1 MPNTDTGTPSPSI
14 QYSGIPLHQFERPGR
29 RICAISPLRNQQ
41 DSIKPG
47 LINLIQSRIIF
58 VGELYNIARKKR
70 VFGGWLV
77 FKTIVDC
84 F

>member
-1 MPNTDTGTPSPSI
+1 MDTVRPSPSI
-14 QYSGIPLHQFERPGR
+14 QYSGIPLHQFERPSR
-29 RICAISPLRNQQ
+29 RICAVSTLRNQQ

-47 LINLIQSRIIF
+47 LIDLIQPGIIF

-70 VFGGWLV
+70 IFRGWEI
-77 FKTIVDC
+77 FKAIIDC